1 MLRPSKRPRAQGR
14 PHLQVEELDPQSL
27 LPYAHK
33 ARSHSP
39 RQLQQLAASITC
51 FGFVTPALINATG
64 DIIAGHGRIEA
75 AKAIGLNRIPCIR
88 VEHLIKAQ
96 VRAYRLA
103 DNRLAELATWDP
115 DLLANELQL

>member
-1 MLRPSKRPRAQGR
+1 MRRPSKRPRAQGR

-27 LPYAHK
+27 HPYAHN

-64 DIIAGHGRIEA
+64 DIIAGHARIEA

-88 VEHLIKAQ
+88 VGRPQRGLSLGTTIVRHLHDVA
-96 VRAYRLA
+96 VL
-103 DNRLAELATWDP
+103 EVT
-115 DLLANELQL
+115 